1 MLLIFPTQGLDAASA
16 LYREYAKS
24 ILSATAD
31 REKLFDS
38 PGFREVGK
46 MSSQKNVF
54 FFYVKKQK
62 CRTKNYVKNDNL
74 IFINIRIYRIW
85 YFDVLDILIF

>member
-38 PGFREVGK
+38 PGFRGERK
-46 MSSQKNVF
+46 KNG
-54 FFYVKKQK
+54 
-62 CRTKNYVKNDNL
+62 RNYNNTISLLQLHKTWEYHYMIDISKYL
-74 IFINIRIYRIW
+74 NI
-85 YFDVLDILIF
+85 

>member
-38 PGFREVGK
+38 PGFREVCK

-62 CRTKNYVKNDNL
+62 CKKKL
-74 IFINIRIYRIW
+74 CKKW
-85 YFDVLDILIF
+85 

>member
-1 MLLIFPTQGLDAASA
+1 MLLIFPTQGLDAVSA

-38 PGFREVGK
+38 PGFREVCK
-46 MSSQKNVF
+46 MSSQKNDNF
-54 FFYVKKQK
+54 FMLKSRNVELK
-62 CRTKNYVKNDNL
+62 
-74 IFINIRIYRIW
+74 IM
-85 YFDVLDILIF
+85 

>member
-38 PGFREVGK
+38 PGFREVCK
-46 MSSQKNVF
+46 MSSQKNDNF
-54 FFYVKKQK
+54 FNVKKQK
-62 CRTKNYVKNDNL
+62 YKKQNYVKNK
-74 IFINIRIYRIW
+74 II
-85 YFDVLDILIF
+85 